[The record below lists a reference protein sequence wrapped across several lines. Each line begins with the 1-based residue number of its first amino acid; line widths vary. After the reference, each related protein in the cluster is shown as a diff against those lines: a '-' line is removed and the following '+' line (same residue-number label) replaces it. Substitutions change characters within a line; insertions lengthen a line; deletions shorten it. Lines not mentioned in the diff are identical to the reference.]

1 MKNYRQWCREVK
13 NRKGRL
19 MRKKEMENI
28 EIRSSSE
35 KTSLI
40 KKLKLR
46 KEQKKIEDFKNKTEL
61 EKVEKRREEVL
72 SKGRK
77 FKYPLQY
84 AKYRIVTLTIIIS
97 VVAILLMGGF
107 LYLSLYKWQS
117 MDPVLYRLT
126 QLVPFPVASVETE
139 QVRYS
144 DYLMIYK
151 STITPI
157 EKQQGKLG
165 SEKDTSLMEAHYKRM
180 ALSEAE
186 KYAYALKIAG
196 ELNLTVDR
204 DEIDQAL
211 DNHRKIGGVER
222 SEESFKKILEDNF
235 GLTIKE
241 YRRMLYLSLVKEKV
255 SQRIDDEAIK
265 LSERIQT
272 QIAAGKSLKVIAE
285 EIGGKVLYEET
296 GGLVDKMNVDGGR
309 ALTAMKLEAGKTS
322 GRFISS
328 SGDGYYFV
336 SLISKT
342 DSSVNYTSIK
352 VPFSEFDKRLKKIR
366 DEGGIREWIVL
377 KGE

>member
-1 MKNYRQWCREVK
+1 
-13 NRKGRL
+13 

-40 KKLKLR
+40 KKLQLR

-165 SEKDTSLMEAHYKRM
+165 SEKDTSSMEAHYKRM

-272 QIAAGKSLKVIAE
+272 QIATGKNLKVIAE

-322 GRFISS
+322 SRFISS

-336 SLISKT
+336 SLINKT